1 MHEIIAPIGAKTDRF
16 AALRSYGGEK
26 QHHES
31 KNPSKSNTSVGYK
44 GADKA
49 TNLSIISLFGGE
61 IEEKPN
67 ADSIIQTVLHR
78 SC

>member
-1 MHEIIAPIGAKTDRF
+1 MHEIFARIGAKTDKF
-16 AALRSYGGEK
+16 AALRSYVSEK
-26 QHHES
+26 QHHAS
-31 KNPSKSNTSVGYK
+31 KKLSKSNKSVGYK